1 MKKRGLMKY
10 KWQVA
15 VMMLVLFCLNL
26 VPFPN
31 GVSDVL
37 AETVLKSPVVNS
49 DGTVTFNYQG

>member
-26 VPFPN
+26 V
-31 GVSDVL
+31 DVYKRQL
-37 AETVLKSPVVNS
+37 LKSCSVYKEIALS
-49 DGTVTFNYQG
+49 QLTEEELA